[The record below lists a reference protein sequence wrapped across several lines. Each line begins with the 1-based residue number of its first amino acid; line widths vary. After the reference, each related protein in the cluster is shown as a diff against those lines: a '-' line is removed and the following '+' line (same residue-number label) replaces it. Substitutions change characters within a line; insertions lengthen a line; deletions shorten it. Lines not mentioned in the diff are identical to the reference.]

1 MKKLIEKEILESSKT
16 IENAVSLS
24 QYIEKAVNEITECL
38 KLGNK
43 VIIFGNGG
51 SAADSQHIAAEFIG
65 RYLKER
71 QSLPAIALSTDTSI
85 LTSLGNDY
93 SFDMIFSRQCEGLV
107 SKGDVVIGI
116 STSGNSKNVLKGIK
130 LSKQKK
136 AKTIGLL
143 GNHGGSIGKIVD
155 IPIIVD
161 SSSTP
166 RIQEVHR
173 VVYHIICGL
182 VEQNMSKRKTR

>member
-93 SFDMIFSRQCEGLV
+93 YWGSPSFYGSSGPRLCQIR
-107 SKGDVVIGI
+107 
-116 STSGNSKNVLKGIK
+116 STICDGCDCRMD
-130 LSKQKK
+130 
-136 AKTIGLL
+136 
-143 GNHGGSIGKIVD
+143 SIGNVD
-155 IPIIVD
+155 CGSRTRYFWPHNLCGTKHVGCVWRA
-161 SSSTP
+161 SSSFPLRHYYT
-166 RIQEVHR
+166 
-173 VVYHIICGL
+173 Y
-182 VEQNMSKRKTR
+182 TR